1 MVEEKVISPPRKGF
15 SFGSNQLTYSLTTHF
30 SMTDPATAEQT
41 GHSSSLT
48 SNPHHQKENT
58 YGIFIFK
65 RSDRR
70 FLSLLYRPLSVVL
83 GRGHW
88 GYWVSE
94 VILLGMLSRWG
105 MQRWMEMERERGP
118 QRERGRK

>member
-1 MVEEKVISPPRKGF
+1 MVMEKSDFPAKERKG
-15 SFGSNQLTYSLTTHF
+15 SRLARISLTTHF

-48 SNPHHQKENT
+48 SNPHRQKENT

-65 RSDRR
+65 TSDRR
-70 FLSLLYRPLSVVL
+70 FLSLWYRPLSVVL

-88 GYWVSE
+88 AYWVSE
-94 VILLGMLSRWG
+94 VILLGVLSRWG
-105 MQRWMEMERERGP
+105 MQRWMEMEMERE
-118 QRERGRK
+118 ERGRK